1 MVTDLFGNQETI
13 STQVEALHQFHKA
26 HPLTKVVVYT
36 SVRDS
41 KVLFFLRHI
50 LEFSVISRQEPI
62 DDIYDYI
69 RLAVSGEYISSPLI
83 VKLIDELPHSDSFI
97 TVNLTRNENEVL
109 SFYLEGMNLTQIAR
123 MKNRSIKTVSAQKCS
138 GMRKLGVSNDA
149 DLFLFKSKVLTNL
162 RFNH

>member
-1 MVTDLFGNQETI
+1 M
-13 STQVEALHQFHKA
+13 
-26 HPLTKVVVYT
+26 
-36 SVRDS
+36 
-41 KVLFFLRHI
+41 
-50 LEFSVISRQEPI
+50 
-62 DDIYDYI
+62 
-69 RLAVSGEYISSPLI
+69 
-83 VKLIDELPHSDSFI
+83 KLIDELPHSDSFI